1 MFNPGMRTANI
12 IRDYQKQMA
21 LDSANLKLTREAV
34 ELLQLAIDNNYPE
47 SSFEDFLGIVAG
59 TARMEWGEHTVTR
72 IVGSDVVIEH
82 FDGREEKIP
91 LRL

>member
-1 MFNPGMRTANI
+1 MNLENK
-12 IRDYQKQMA
+12 IRQVKWKISEE
-21 LDSANLKLTREAV
+21 SAALKLTREAV

-72 IVGSDVVIEH
+72 IIGSDVVIEH

>member
-1 MFNPGMRTANI
+1 MFNPAMNLENK
-12 IRDYQKQMA
+12 IRQVKWKISEE
-21 LDSANLKLTREAV
+21 SAALKLTREAV

-72 IVGSDVVIEH
+72 IIGSDVVIEH